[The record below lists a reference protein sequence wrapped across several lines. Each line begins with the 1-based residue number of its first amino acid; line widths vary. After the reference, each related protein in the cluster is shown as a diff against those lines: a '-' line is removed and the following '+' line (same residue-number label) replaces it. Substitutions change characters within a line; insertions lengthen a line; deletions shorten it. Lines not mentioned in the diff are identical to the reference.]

1 MEKNKHFVV
10 GIFNDQD
17 ILLSAVKK
25 VREAGANI
33 HEVYNPFPVHHLE
46 GALGYKRSYM
56 PKAAF
61 MFGALGTTLAI
72 TMQTWMM
79 GIDWPMI
86 IGGKPNIAIADFI
99 PVIFELTVLLS
110 AFGMAFTFFISQG
123 LGPTTVPR
131 IFDRR
136 QSDDKHVMA
145 LDLAKNELSEGGLKE
160 LLESVKAE
168 EVYRKDFTDEDNNPS
183 FWKYIAATMTNGVTD
198 SSRLR

>member
-17 ILLSAVKK
+17 ILMSAVKK
-25 VREAGANI
+25 VREAGASI
-33 HEVYNPFPVHHLE
+33 HEVYTPYPVHHLE
-46 GALGYKRSYM
+46 DALGYKRSFM

-61 MFGALGTTLAI
+61 MFGVLGTTLAI
-72 TMQTWMM
+72 VMQTWMM
-79 GIDWPMI
+79 GLDWPMI
-86 IGGKPNIAIADFI
+86 IGGKPNISIADFV
-99 PVIFELTVLLS
+99 PVTFEMTVLLS

-145 LDLAKNELSEGGLKE
+145 IDLAKNDMSEGALNE
-160 LLESVKAE
+160 LLGSVDAE
-168 EVYRKDFTDEDNNPS
+168 EVFRKDFTDEDNHPS
-183 FWKYIAATMTNGVTD
+183 FWNYIVATMTNGVTD